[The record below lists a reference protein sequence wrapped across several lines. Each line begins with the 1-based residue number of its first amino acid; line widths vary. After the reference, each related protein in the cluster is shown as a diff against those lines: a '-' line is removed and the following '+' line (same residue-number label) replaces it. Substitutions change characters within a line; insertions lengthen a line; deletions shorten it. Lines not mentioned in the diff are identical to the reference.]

1 MSPEKCQILTKSA
14 FYENQ
19 MRVLWSLSLVLVG
32 VFRLHSSFLEFGDIC
47 LVTWWYLFGNR
58 FQLCHQACYP
68 CVGCRPSL
76 SRTECSPLNQTCGA
90 WGSLSGNWP
99 RLGVSRTRALR
110 TEKWWSQWSKAERWT
125 HHTAA
130 QINCEQ
136 LFVCLLVCLLAC
148 LLACLSACLR
158 ACLRSPSSSASI
170 HCYHKFYLESLAS
183 LSRKSMHCF
192 RSWSARMSCD
202 TKIDQIAFISSSF
215 VLLLFHYLFVCL
227 FVCLLEWTF

>member
-1 MSPEKCQILTKSA
+1 MSPEKCQILSKSA

-32 VFRLHSSFLEFGDIC
+32 VFRLFFEFGDIC

-136 LFVCLLVCLLAC
+136 LFVCLLVCLLVCLFVC
-148 LLACLSACLR
+148 LLVYLPVCLLVCALACDLR
-158 ACLRSPSSSASI
+158 
-170 HCYHKFYLESLAS
+170 
-183 LSRKSMHCF
+183 
-192 RSWSARMSCD
+192 
-202 TKIDQIAFISSSF
+202 Q
-215 VLLLFHYLFVCL
+215 VLLLFTATINSTSKVSPVYLGSLCIFFGLDQHECPVTQRLIKLHLLVALLFCFCSIICLFVCL
-227 FVCLLEWTF
+227 FVC